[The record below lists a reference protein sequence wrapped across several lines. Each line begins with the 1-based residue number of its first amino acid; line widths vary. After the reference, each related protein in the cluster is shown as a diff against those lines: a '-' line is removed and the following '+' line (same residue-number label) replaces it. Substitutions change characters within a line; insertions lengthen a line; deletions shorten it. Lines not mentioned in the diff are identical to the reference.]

1 MASLPL
7 DAFLDRAALD
17 DVFDIP
23 PSVIE
28 GARDIAQRFYLE
40 GRHRDAEV
48 VCRALLAVNPRCP
61 WARALY
67 AATLRALGN
76 PELAAAWSQPVA
88 ALSPICRDDARGVA

>member
-1 MASLPL
+1 MAALPP

-17 DVFDIP
+17 DVFHIP
-23 PSVIE
+23 ASVIE
-28 GARDIAQRFYLE
+28 GARDIAQRSYLE

-48 VCRALLAVNPRCP
+48 VCRALLAVNHRCP

-76 PELAAAWSQPVA
+76 PELAAAWSRPLP
-88 ALSPICRDDARGVA
+88 ALEALPPDHARGAA